1 MKISPYGN
9 YLTVESIEE
18 LRENTVFG
26 TDGTILIAGRT
37 ISKNGKNF
45 PAHYKK
51 GHHDNWVRC
60 KESEYHFAAA
70 FAILG
75 RNVEAF

>member
-26 TDGTILIAGRT
+26 TDGTILIAGRR

-51 GHHDNWVRC
+51 GRFDNWVKC
-60 KESEYHFAAA
+60 KESEYHFARG
-70 FAILG
+70 FAHFGI
-75 RNVEAF
+75 NVEAF